1 MDTKI
6 KNYLG
11 ITIIAAIIFSVI
23 ASLWHVNSYSKSV
36 SPDLSFSV
44 SGEGKIVAVP
54 DIAQL
59 SFGVLTEG
67 GNNLTDLQR
76 ENTEKINRVITFL
89 KENGIDA
96 KDIKTQ
102 SYNITP
108 RYQYFSCPPSVNKEE
123 IIPCPPSRIVGY
135 TINQDISVKIRELD
149 NTGDILAQV
158 VDSGVNTVSG
168 PDFTVD
174 DPTEL
179 QNQAR
184 EDAITEAKNKA
195 KTIAKAGGFRLGKLL
210 SIQEGFY
217 FPRTIQAQLYAKAE
231 SYVGDLESPSIE
243 PGSQEIVVNVTL
255 TYEIK

>member
-1 MDTKI
+1 
-6 KNYLG
+6 
-11 ITIIAAIIFSVI
+11 
-23 ASLWHVNSYSKSV
+23 
-36 SPDLSFSV
+36 
-44 SGEGKIVAVP
+44 
-54 DIAQL
+54 
-59 SFGVLTEG
+59 
-67 GNNLTDLQR
+67 
-76 ENTEKINRVITFL
+76 
-89 KENGIDA
+89 
-96 KDIKTQ
+96 
-102 SYNITP
+102 
-108 RYQYFSCPPSVNKEE
+108 
-123 IIPCPPSRIVGY
+123 
-135 TINQDISVKIRELD
+135 
-149 NTGDILAQV
+149 